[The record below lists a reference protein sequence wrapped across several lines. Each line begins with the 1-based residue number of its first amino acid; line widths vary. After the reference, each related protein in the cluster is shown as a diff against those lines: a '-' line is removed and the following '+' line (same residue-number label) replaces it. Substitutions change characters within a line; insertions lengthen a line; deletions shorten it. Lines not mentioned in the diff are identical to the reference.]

1 MEVHLL
7 GLSPRDGGCRGA
19 LEVLIQLV
27 WKEPARVLS
36 PLPLLAC
43 SLRWDQ
49 EGVPTCAVAPIT
61 LSAPAL
67 LTEHGSLHLLD
78 YGLEGVLEIGESQ
91 NQRRQLRP
99 SKGRNTSCGHTGSN
113 IRAQLPYPGSEPEG
127 DSGGCGANLHARAYA
142 CVCVCVCV
150 CVKER

>member
-43 SLRWDQ
+43 SLRDQ
-49 EGVPTCAVAPIT
+49 EGTRK
-61 LSAPAL
+61 
-67 LTEHGSLHLLD
+67 
-78 YGLEGVLEIGESQ
+78 ES
-91 NQRRQLRP
+91 P
-99 SKGRNTSCGHTGSN
+99 
-113 IRAQLPYPGSEPEG
+113 PGP
-127 DSGGCGANLHARAYA
+127 
-142 CVCVCVCV
+142 
-150 CVKER
+150 